1 MPNAF
6 IRRLESFQPLQADE
20 RELLEG
26 MTRRVRDVDANQ
38 DLISEGDS
46 PEDVHLI
53 LEGFAVR
60 YKLTAQGRRQILAY
74 MIAGDF
80 CDVHV
85 TLLRRMDHG
94 IRTLRPSRVV
104 RIPPGTLLDILERQ
118 PAIARAIWLCGL
130 VDEATQRE
138 WLVNVGQRSAPQRIA
153 HLFCEMHVRMGTV
166 GLTTNGS
173 FELPLTQEELGDT
186 MGLSNVHVNR
196 SLKELREAEL
206 VTLRNG
212 QIVISDVDRLKAF
225 SGFDP
230 SYLHLDRTPSFA
242 PADTDIG

>member
-1 MPNAF
+1 M
-6 IRRLESFQPLQADE
+6 S
-20 RELLEG
+20 
-26 MTRRVRDVDANQ
+26 RRVRDIDANQ

-60 YKLTAQGRRQILAY
+60 YKLTTQGRRQILAY

-104 RIPPGTLLDILERQ
+104 RISPGTLLEILERQ

-153 HLFCEMHVRMGTV
+153 HLFCEMHVRMGIV
-166 GLTTNGS
+166 GLTSNGS

-196 SLKELREAEL
+196 SLKELRESEL

-230 SYLHLDRTPSFA
+230 SYLHLERTAPFA
-242 PADTDIG
+242 PADTDIA